1 METNFRN
8 TPIEKI
14 QSATIVS
21 ENKLLR
27 SAFAWMAV
35 AMVLTTISSLLF
47 AFVPQLTSLL
57 LEPTEFGF
65 KPTILAYVVMF
76 APLLFVL
83 AMSFGINK
91 MNYVTLVGVFAAY
104 AIINGISFSFIF
116 FVYNIGSIVNV
127 FLSTSALFAIMAI
140 AGYTTKTDLT
150 KMGNILMIGLIGI
163 VVASLINMFMHS
175 AKMDY
180 IISILGVVIFTGL
193 TAWDVQKIK
202 VMGENA
208 DDSEQSKKMG
218 VMGALTLYMD
228 FINLFLFLLR
238 LFGGRKD

>member
-91 MNYVTLVGVFAAY
+91 MNYLTLVGVFAAY

-116 FVYNIGSIVNV
+116 FVYNIGSIANV

>member
-91 MNYVTLVGVFAAY
+91 MNYF
-104 AIINGISFSFIF
+104 N
-116 FVYNIGSIVNV
+116 
-127 FLSTSALFAIMAI
+127 LSRRIC
-140 AGYTTKTDLT
+140 
-150 KMGNILMIGLIGI
+150 GLC
-163 VVASLINMFMHS
+163 H
-175 AKMDY
+175 Y
-180 IISILGVVIFTGL
+180 
-193 TAWDVQKIK
+193 
-202 VMGENA
+202 
-208 DDSEQSKKMG
+208 
-218 VMGALTLYMD
+218 
-228 FINLFLFLLR
+228 
-238 LFGGRKD
+238 

>member
-14 QSATIVS
+14 QSATIIS

-57 LEPTEFGF
+57 LEPTDFGF

-91 MNYVTLVGVFAAY
+91 MNYLTLVGVFAAY
-104 AIINGISFSFIF
+104 AIINGVSFSFIF
-116 FVYNIGSIVNV
+116 FYYKIGSIVNV
-127 FLSTSALFAIMAI
+127 FLSTSALFAIMA
-140 AGYTTKTDLT
+140 
-150 KMGNILMIGLIGI
+150 
-163 VVASLINMFMHS
+163 
-175 AKMDY
+175 
-180 IISILGVVIFTGL
+180 
-193 TAWDVQKIK
+193 
-202 VMGENA
+202 
-208 DDSEQSKKMG
+208 
-218 VMGALTLYMD
+218 
-228 FINLFLFLLR
+228 
-238 LFGGRKD
+238 

>member
-8 TPIEKI
+8 TPLEKI

-91 MNYVTLVGVFAAY
+91 MNYLTLVGVFAAY

-202 VMGENA
+202 IMGENA